1 MYLISGKICKEEK
14 VASYTP
20 HLFYTPHFLGIIKMD
35 ATFPGMYQ
43 TIYIYIY
50 IYLCILLKLLVGRS
64 ALSVKYVIEECAVSK
79 QFRIRVL

>member
-1 MYLISGKICKEEK
+1 MILMYLISGKICKEEK

-50 IYLCILLKLLVGRS
+50 IYLFMHITQIVGW
-64 ALSVKYVIEECAVSK
+64 
-79 QFRIRVL
+79 